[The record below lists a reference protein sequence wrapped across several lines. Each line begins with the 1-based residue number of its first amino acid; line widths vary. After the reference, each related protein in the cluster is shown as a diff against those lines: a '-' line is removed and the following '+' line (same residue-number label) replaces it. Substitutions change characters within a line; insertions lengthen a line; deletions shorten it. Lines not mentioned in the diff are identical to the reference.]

1 MNEERKKVLEMLA
14 AGKITAEEAE
24 KLLDKLAATAS
35 GQSTGGQSAGGE
47 AAPPS
52 CTSGKAKYLRIIV
65 DAPGSKDQVNMRVPL
80 SLVGTGRRLL
90 AIMPQRVS
98 ERLSEYGIDAGIF
111 SAVNIENLEEAVREL
126 NVDVEHSDGKKVR
139 IYCE

>member
-35 GQSTGGQSAGGE
+35 GQSAGGE
-47 AAPPS
+47 AAPAS

-126 NVDVEHSDGKKVR
+126 NVDVEHGDGKKVR